1 MQWVVAI
8 VVALITGSFGFAG
21 SLAMGRSS
29 AEKVVHQVLHQ
40 LELNQAVTDEK
51 INNYQHVTNE
61 NIKDLRDQVQSQ
73 NARQNEWGTRIA
85 LLEADVKY
93 LKGERS

>member
-8 VVALITGSFGFAG
+8 VVALITGSFGLAG
-21 SLAMGRSS
+21 SLAMARTSS
-29 AEKVVHQVLHQ
+29 EKVLHQ

-51 INNYQHVTNE
+51 INNYQRVTNE

-73 NARQNEWGTRIA
+73 NAWQNEWGTRIA